1 MAGIPKLIDEAVEAL
16 SGFPGIG
23 KRSAMRMVLHLL
35 RRPLAEVDQMANVI
49 KLLKSD
55 LGICEICGNISE
67 SVHCDICLDRGRN
80 ETILCVVEDFN
91 DLVAIE
97 NTGQYKGKYH
107 VLGGL
112 ISPVN
117 GIGPDDLN
125 IKNIG
130 NRIDGDE
137 VKEVIFALNATV
149 EGDTT
154 MFYLSRR
161 LNGKDIK
168 VSTVSRGIAVGA
180 ELEYTDELTLGRSIV
195 NRTPYHT

>member
-35 RRPLAEVDQMANVI
+35 RRPDAEVNQMAETI

-55 LGICEICGNISE
+55 LGICDTCGNISE
-67 SVHCDICLDRGRN
+67 QNSCDICSDRGRN

-91 DLVAIE
+91 DLLAIE
-97 NTGQYKGKYH
+97 NTGQFKGKYH

-125 IKNIG
+125 IKNISE
-130 NRIDGDE
+130 RIDKD
-137 VKEVIFALNATV
+137 KISEVIFALNATV

-161 LNGKDIK
+161 LNGANVK

-195 NRTPYHT
+195 NRTPYQT